1 MARSIL
7 IGSDFTKDILRSEGA
22 LLTLWKC
29 PDLKS
34 THSDCK
40 IVTLF
45 ASVVPSV
52 PEILYPIQSSPSVF
66 QDEATYELAAVIPDL
81 SWRLRTQA
89 SLQSSLKPY
98 DQCVSRPES
107 PFFTNLRKQHKS
119 GPQDDGDGSQEDK
132 DQSHDKDKSYPVTCK
147 KYTNCNLE
155 AVKFQ
160 KNGIPKAKS
169 GNDIA
174 HWSHET
180 DWSSFTLLDQHH
192 LALRKTSAN
201 AHVASLSCE
210 ISSSEVLRAIE
221 NVIEDVIM
229 SLSKS
234 KAPILILRNRS
245 DWGNIHFTEAVGL
258 QMISN
263 CTTQQIRSDNPKSA
277 TKFALC
283 LKILSIIY
291 KMVQTNTDI
300 FYTDTVLFGNQRVV
314 DNIINDISCMLKIPR
329 RTLHILST
337 SKGCIAGNL
346 SYIEEDGTKT
356 PVPSNVEGIRNLIT
370 DAKFI
375 LIIEKDATFQRLLD
389 DNFCCKMSPS
399 IIITGKGVP
408 DINTRL
414 LVRKLWDN
422 CHVPIFALMDADP
435 HGIEIMSIYKYGSVS
450 MSFEAHRLTVPAV
463 RWLGLLPSDV
473 YRLNVPKS
481 ALIPLTKEDQSKLTA
496 LQARPYIAHESA
508 WKKELDIM
516 ETSKMK
522 AEIQALT
529 SFSTDYLSRIYLPN
543 KLQFGRK
550 ISDLTLI
557 FIFYNCLFQR
567 KNT

>member
-1 MARSIL
+1 MAY
-7 IGSDFTKDILRSEGA
+7 
-22 LLTLWKC
+22 LT
-29 PDLKS
+29 
-34 THSDCK
+34 
-40 IVTLF
+40 
-45 ASVVPSV
+45 
-52 PEILYPIQSSPSVF
+52 
-66 QDEATYELAAVIPDL
+66 
-81 SWRLRTQA
+81 
-89 SLQSSLKPY
+89 
-98 DQCVSRPES
+98 
-107 PFFTNLRKQHKS
+107 
-119 GPQDDGDGSQEDK
+119 
-132 DQSHDKDKSYPVTCK
+132 
-147 KYTNCNLE
+147 
-155 AVKFQ
+155 
-160 KNGIPKAKS
+160 
-169 GNDIA
+169 
-174 HWSHET
+174 ET
-180 DWSSFTLLDQHH
+180 DWSLFTLLDQHQ
-192 LALRKTSAN
+192 LALRKTSAKP
-201 AHVASLSCE
+201 HVACLSCE

-229 SLSKS
+229 SLSKN

-245 DWGNIHFTEAVGL
+245 DWGNI
-258 QMISN
+258 Q
-263 CTTQQIRSDNPKSA
+263 
-277 TKFALC
+277 
-283 LKILSIIY
+283 
-291 KMVQTNTDI
+291 DI

-356 PVPSNVEGIRNLIT
+356 PVPPNVEGIRNLIT

-414 LVRKLWDN
+414 LVRKLWDT

-473 YRLNVPKS
+473 YRLNVPKI

-557 FIFYNCLFQR
+557 FIFYNCLLQR
-567 KNT
+567 KNR